1 MKDEHQYTAFL
12 ATRRVATG
20 TLVEA
25 LEAGK
30 RAWDEDPAASL
41 LVFDNRTGRQIDFDL
56 TGSVEDVVARAVTGV
71 GKKGRGRP
79 KLGVDCGELCLLPR
93 HWEWLNAQPR
103 SASATIRRLID
114 AARKAETP
122 EDQARERIDA
132 TSTFMWAL
140 AGDLPNFEEAS
151 RALFQHDWDSL
162 RELIGAWPVD
172 LRDHIEFML
181 APERE

>member
-1 MKDEHQYTAFL
+1 MKQEQDYTAFL
-12 ATRRVATG
+12 GTHRVATG
-20 TLVEA
+20 TLVAA

-30 RAWDEDPAASL
+30 RAWDADPGATL
-41 LVFDNRTGRQIDFDL
+41 LLFDNRTGRQLDFDL
-56 TGSVEDVVARAVTGV
+56 TGTVEEVVARAAARVE
-71 GKKGRGRP
+71 KKGRGRP

-122 EDQARERIDA
+122 EDQVRERVDA
-132 TSTFMWAL
+132 TSTFMWAM

-151 RALFQHDWDSL
+151 RALYQHDWESL
-162 RELIGAWPVD
+162 RALIAEWPVD
-172 LRDHIEFML
+172 LGDHIEFLL
-181 APERE
+181 APDSE